1 VNGEKA
7 MGDSKGLEGLI
18 VWRKSM
24 DFAKR
29 VYKEALP
36 LLPDE
41 EKWAMGSQLRRSA
54 ASIPANIAEGYGRH
68 YYQEGVRYCYI
79 ARGSLEETRTFLT
92 LSAELGYLPQDLHS
106 ALTNDLLELRRLISG
121 YIAYLKKNKRGENE
135 PGANSRLRE
144 IPTEY
149 LTDLELEEPDY

>member
-1 VNGEKA
+1 MMVEKL
-7 MGDSKGLEGLI
+7 GLEGLQA
-18 VWRKSM
+18 WRKSM

-29 VYKEALP
+29 VHNEVLP
-36 LLPDE
+36 MLPRE

-92 LSAELGYLPQDLHS
+92 LSMELGYLTNDLHS
-106 ALTNDLLELRRLISG
+106 ALLKEVLELQRIISG
-121 YIAYLKKNKRGENE
+121 YIVYLKRSKRGKNE
-135 PGANSRLRE
+135 SGADIGLRE
-144 IPTEY
+144 TSSMYSTEF
-149 LTDLELEEPDY
+149 ELEEPDH